1 MAQQFGFESVV
12 RNNAILNEQNKPVI
26 NVASNSIFSGLQK
39 MVLESGIGQ
48 LTELFQVNN
57 SSDNLSLVVQKF
69 TEEFTGNLET
79 KFGVNIETASN
90 VATSLIP
97 KILGSLVKKAKYPN
111 DNSLQISDTTNA
123 IYGRCSQNLNIKD
136 ALSKYGGRFGLN

>member
-1 MAQQFGFESVV
+1 MFEQVISLAQQFGVESVV

-39 MVLESGIGQ
+39 IVLESGIDQ
-48 LTELFQVNN
+48 LTELFQGNK
-57 SSDNLSLVVQKF
+57 SSDNLSPVVQKF

-79 KFGVNIETASN
+79 RFGVNTETASS

-97 KILGSLVKKAKYPN
+97 KILGSLMKKAKDPN
-111 DNSLQISDTTNA
+111 DNSLQISDITDA
-123 IYGRCSQNLNIKD
+123 ICGRCSQN
-136 ALSKYGGRFGLN
+136 

>member
-26 NVASNSIFSGLQK
+26 NVASNSIFSELQK

-57 SSDNLSLVVQKF
+57 SSDNLSLVV
-69 TEEFTGNLET
+69 
-79 KFGVNIETASN
+79 
-90 VATSLIP
+90 
-97 KILGSLVKKAKYPN
+97 
-111 DNSLQISDTTNA
+111 
-123 IYGRCSQNLNIKD
+123 
-136 ALSKYGGRFGLN
+136 

>member
-1 MAQQFGFESVV
+1 M

-39 MVLESGIGQ
+39 IVLESGIDQ
-48 LTELFQVNN
+48 LTELFQGNKT
-57 SSDNLSLVVQKF
+57 SDNLSPVVQKF

-79 KFGVNIETASN
+79 RFGVNTKTSSN

-97 KILGSLVKKAKYPN
+97 KILGSLMKKVKDPN
-111 DNSLQISDTTNA
+111 ENSFQISEITNA
-123 IYGRCSQNLNIKD
+123 ICGSCSQN
-136 ALSKYGGRFGLN
+136 

>member
-26 NVASNSIFSGLQK
+26 SEASNSIFSGLQK
-39 MVLESGIGQ
+39 MVLESEIGQ
-48 LTELFQVNN
+48 LTELFQGNN
-57 SSDNLSLVVQKF
+57 SPDNLSPVVQKF

-79 KFGVNIETASN
+79 KFGVNTETASS

-97 KILGSLVKKAKYPN
+97 KILGSLMKKAKDPN
-111 DNSLQISDTTNA
+111 ENSFQISDIINA
-123 IYGRCSQNLNIKD
+123 VCGRCSQN
-136 ALSKYGGRFGLN
+136 

>member
-1 MAQQFGFESVV
+1 
-12 RNNAILNEQNKPVI
+12 
-26 NVASNSIFSGLQK
+26 
-39 MVLESGIGQ
+39 MVSEGGVDQ
-48 LTELFQVNN
+48 LTELFQGNN

-79 KFGVNIETASN
+79 KFDVNTETVSS
-90 VATSLIP
+90 VVTSLIP
-97 KILGSLVKKAKYPN
+97 KILGSLVKKTKDPN

>member
-1 MAQQFGFESVV
+1 M

-39 MVLESGIGQ
+39 IVIETGIGQ

-57 SSDNLSLVVQKF
+57 SSDNLSPVVQKF

-97 KILGSLVKKAKYPN
+97 KILGSMKKAKDPN
-111 DNSLQISDTTNA
+111 ENSFQISDITNA
-123 IYGRCSQNLNIKD
+123 ICGSCSQN
-136 ALSKYGGRFGLN
+136 